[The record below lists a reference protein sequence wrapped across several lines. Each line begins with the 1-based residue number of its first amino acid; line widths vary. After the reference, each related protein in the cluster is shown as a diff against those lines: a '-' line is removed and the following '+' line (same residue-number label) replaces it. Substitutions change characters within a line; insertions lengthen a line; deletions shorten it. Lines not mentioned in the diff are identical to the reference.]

1 MKMIMAILHK
11 DDELDTIEE
20 LNRNKFFVT
29 KLSDDRRI
37 LKKQE
42 HDHYDRYR
50 G

>member
-29 KLSDDRRI
+29 KLSTTGGP
-37 LKKQE
+37 L
-42 HDHYDRYR
+42 
-50 G
+50 